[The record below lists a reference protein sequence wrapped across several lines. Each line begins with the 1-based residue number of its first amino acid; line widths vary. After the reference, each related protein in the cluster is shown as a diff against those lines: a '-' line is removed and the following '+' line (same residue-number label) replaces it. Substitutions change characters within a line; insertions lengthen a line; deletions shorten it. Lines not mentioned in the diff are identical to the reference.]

1 MATLPVYD
9 PQKAVLVAEPPSGPR
24 WIHELKLDG
33 FRMGVFLTNR
43 GGVRDV
49 RILSRRG
56 TEYTSAYPEVVA
68 GALALPCE
76 SATLDGEV
84 VVLNERGLSD
94 FHALQNL
101 GTSRRG
107 LTYFA

>member
-1 MATLPVYD
+1 MATPPTLPKYD

-33 FRMGVFLTNR
+33 YRMGVFLERR
-43 GGVRDV
+43 GKSRDV
-49 RILSRRG
+49 RIVSRNG
-56 TEYTSAYPEVVA
+56 NDFTAAYPEVA
-68 GALALPCE
+68 RSALALPCDT
-76 SATLDGEV
+76 AALDGEV

-101 GTSRRG
+101 SS
-107 LTYFA
+107 